1 MSNFDEKKIYEYR
14 GVEGFVAARVT
25 KDDKSAYETGEVFDI
40 AGVSEIGKT
49 TDNSTEAH
57 YYDNMPAI
65 VISSTGSDTL
75 TITASAIPLDVLAE
89 ITGQTYNKEIG
100 AFIESKREQ
109 RYFAIGYKTKD
120 TDGNE
125 YYVWRYKGSFAIP
138 DSTHS
143 TENAGTDANG
153 QSLTF
158 TGISTT
164 HKFENSD
171 GTKSEL
177 RGLTVNTALKL
188 VDVSTFFDKV
198 TTPDM
203 LLTKKAEA
211 PISRPTAGEVVSG
224 DHVWLS
230 SATTGAKVYYT
241 LNGTDPTEASLEFTD
256 PIELTEAKT
265 IKAIAIAEGYE
276 NSDISSFSF
285 TIKA

>member
-1 MSNFDEKKIYEYR
+1 MSNFAEKKIYEYR

-89 ITGQTYNKEIG
+89 ITGQTYDKNIG

-164 HKFENSD
+164 HKFN
-171 GTKSEL
+171 GTEL
-177 RGLTVNTALKL
+177 RGLTVNTSLKL
-188 VDVSTFFDKV
+188 VDTSTFFDKV

-203 LLTKKAEA
+203 LQTKKAVTPVA
-211 PISRPTAGEVVSG
+211 RPSAGDIYAT
-224 DHVWLS
+224 DHIWL
-230 SATTGAKVYYT
+230 TTTTEGAKVYYT
-241 LNGTDPTEASLEFTD
+241 LDGTDPTSASLEFTT
-256 PIELTEAKT
+256 PIQLTESKT
-265 IKAIAIAEGYE
+265 LKTIAIAEGYE
-276 NSDISSFSF
+276 NSDVASFNYNLIS
-285 TIKA
+285 